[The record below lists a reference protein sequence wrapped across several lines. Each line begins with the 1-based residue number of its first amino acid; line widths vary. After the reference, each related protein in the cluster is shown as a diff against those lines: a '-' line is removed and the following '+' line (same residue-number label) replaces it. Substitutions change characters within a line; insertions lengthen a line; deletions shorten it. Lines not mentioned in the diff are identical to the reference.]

1 MQTHE
6 MTPDYLR
13 QRERATRAARWRF
26 DCFEGEAIA
35 RCERTAEGYVDRA
48 DGPGPGGCV
57 VGPAQTTAEHA
68 MASLVE
74 ALAVP
79 ANVSDPEGG
88 A

>member
-1 MQTHE
+1 MEAHE
-6 MTPDYLR
+6 ITPEYLR

-35 RCERTAEGYVDRA
+35 RCERTAAGCVARA

-57 VGPAQTTAEHA
+57 VGPAQTTPERA

-79 ANVSDPEGG
+79 ASVSDPEGD